1 MLVQYLLMYLEFI
14 ADPAI
19 EGVEFSE
26 NKIAR
31 KHDLAMMVSWPHH
44 QGLKPTAAFK
54 RVAILCLQLSILKVH
69 ISAEWKKTKC
79 LGPV

>member
-1 MLVQYLLMYLEFI
+1 MYLEFI
-14 ADPAI
+14 AELATK
-19 EGVEFSE
+19 GGEFSE

-54 RVAILCLQLSILKVH
+54 RAVILCLQLSILKVH
-69 ISAEWKKTKC
+69 ISVEWKKNKMSRTC
-79 LGPV
+79 VRREVG

>member
-69 ISAEWKKTKC
+69 ISAEWKKIKC

>member
-1 MLVQYLLMYLEFI
+1 MLIEYLLRYLEFI
-14 ADPAI
+14 AELATKR
-19 EGVEFSE
+19 GEFSE

-54 RVAILCLQLSILKVH
+54 RAAILCLQLSILKVH
-69 ISAEWKKTKC
+69 ISAEWKKIKC